1 MKIHHAR
8 LRCAVCIGLIQL
20 LIELPKL
27 ASITSEVGSFLCS
40 RTVTLEGRQ
49 KGGILID
56 DVDIPNLSN
65 VRLPDSFK
73 RVKSNTISSS
83 ILSSP
88 FL

>member
-1 MKIHHAR
+1 M
-8 LRCAVCIGLIQL
+8 
-20 LIELPKL
+20 E
-27 ASITSEVGSFLCS
+27 GS
-40 RTVTLEGRQ
+40 Q
-49 KGGILID
+49 KGEILID